1 MMRHIFVIA
10 KNTFRESVRD
20 RVLFG
25 AALLSLASMLASLFV
40 GSISLDQD
48 FRIIIDLSLFAIYSL
63 QIFIAIFIGSS
74 LIYKEVERKT
84 FFLII
89 PKPVEREAIII
100 GKALGLMGTTMVMT
114 LITGGALSLLLVL
127 KGAGSFVPSLVISV
141 LMSYPEILILILF
154 SFLFSLFSS
163 PIFSALFTFAF
174 FIAGHSESIL
184 RTVIEKTSA
193 PLLKFFLTVI
203 YYVLPNLEKFNVRN
217 DVVYKHM
224 PDMQNI
230 VLALSYAL
238 VYVTLLFLANRY
250 LFNKKEF

>member
-1 MMRHIFVIA
+1 MRHILVIA

-25 AALLSLASMLASLFV
+25 AALLSIAAMLASLFV

-48 FRIIIDLSLFAIYSL
+48 FRIIIDLSLSAIYLL

-74 LIYKEVERKT
+74 LIFKEVERKT

-100 GKALGLMGTTMVMT
+100 GKALGLMCTTVVMT
-114 LITGGALSLLLVL
+114 AITGGALSLLLVM
-127 KGAGSFVPSLVISV
+127 KGGAPYIPSLIASI
-141 LMSYPEILILILF
+141 LMSYPEVLILVLF

-174 FIAGHSESIL
+174 FIVGHSESIL
-184 RTVIEKTSA
+184 RTVIEKTSL
-193 PLLKFFLTVI
+193 PLLKVLLTVL
-203 YYVLPNLEKFNVRN
+203 YYALPNLEKFNVRN

-224 PDMQNI
+224 PDAQNV

-238 VYVTLLFLANRY
+238 VYVTLLFLANRF
-250 LFNKKEF
+250 LFSKKEF

>member
-1 MMRHIFVIA
+1 MRHILVIA

-20 RVLFG
+20 RVLLG
-25 AALLSLASMLASLFV
+25 AALLSIAAMLISLFV

-48 FRIIIDLSLFAIYSL
+48 FRIIIDLSLAAIYLL

-100 GKALGLMGTTMVMT
+100 GKALGLMCTTIVMT
-114 LITGGALSLLLVL
+114 VITGGALSLLLL
-127 KGAGSFVPSLVISV
+127 MKGGASYIPSLIASI
-141 LMSYPEILILILF
+141 LMSYPEVLILILF

-174 FIAGHSESIL
+174 FIVGHSESIL
-184 RTVIEKTSA
+184 RTVIDKTSEVTLKA
-193 PLLKFFLTVI
+193 LLTII

-217 DVVYKHM
+217 DVVYKHL
-224 PDMQNI
+224 PDLKNI
-230 VLALSYAL
+230 ALALSYAL
-238 VYVTLLFLANRY
+238 VYITLLFLANRF
-250 LFNKKEF
+250 LFKKKEF